1 MRRLSEEERKEIV
14 RGLLERKY
22 CYIPP
27 EDIPISAPFLKLY
40 LNHLTDEDL
49 KNVGMVLGV
58 TDSIAP
64 RLVNKKPM
72 FFEVKLIHKEDA
84 KLIAEEYNS
93 KIKAIE
99 TIKQS

>member
-1 MRRLSEEERKEIV
+1 MRRLNEEERKEIV

-27 EDIPISAPFLKLY
+27 EDISISAPFLLLY
-40 LNHLTDEDL
+40 LTDEDL
-49 KNVGMVLGV
+49 ENIGMVLGV

-64 RLVNKKPM
+64 RLVGNKPM
-72 FFEVKLIHKEDA
+72 FFNVKLIHKEDA

-99 TIKQS
+99 AIKQS